1 MLGAF
6 RCLQKD
12 SWRKLYYRE
21 PLKEKIRF
29 TKVEDNRE
37 ENPDLKDSV
46 SQHSEDIQD
55 ALEVFREPRA
65 NQLS

>member
-37 ENPDLKDSV
+37 EKSRFKG
-46 SQHSEDIQD
+46 EC
-55 ALEVFREPRA
+55 EPTLRRHTGRT
-65 NQLS
+65 